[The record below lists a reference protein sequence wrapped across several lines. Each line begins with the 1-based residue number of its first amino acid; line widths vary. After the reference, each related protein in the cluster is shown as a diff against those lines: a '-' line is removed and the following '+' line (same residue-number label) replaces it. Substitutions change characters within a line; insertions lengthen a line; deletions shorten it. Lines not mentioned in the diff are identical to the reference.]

1 MKKWI
6 KYKNGNTVGE
16 KGNENGIILDDEEYN
31 SSGRITLEKCDEYYA
46 ITCGVYGAMVHTV
59 FCSPKES
66 TELFEKI
73 KKDLG
78 DFLSRETDEDEEA
91 EFYDVFVKKY

>member
-31 SSGRITLEKCDEYYA
+31 SSGRKTLEKCDE
-46 ITCGVYGAMVHTV
+46 
-59 FCSPKES
+59 
-66 TELFEKI
+66 
-73 KKDLG
+73 
-78 DFLSRETDEDEEA
+78 
-91 EFYDVFVKKY
+91 